1 MPNSAHPGERPV
13 IADASP
19 LIGLAA
25 AKRFDLLRRLFGRV
39 VVTRAV
45 LEEVMA
51 GGPRPG
57 ARELAEA
64 LRDGWVRGAP
74 TPSETWRFAELGTGE
89 ASTIALALRH
99 PGALVLM
106 DDVPGRERAAS
117 EGIETL
123 DSAGVLQRADRA
135 GFL

>member
-1 MPNSAHPGERPV
+1 MPDSADPADRLV
-13 IADASP
+13 ISDASP

-25 AKRFDLLRRLFGRV
+25 AKRFDLLRRLYGRV

-57 ARELAEA
+57 ARELEKA
-64 LRDGWVRGAP
+64 LRDGWIRGAP
-74 TPSETWRFAELGTGE
+74 TPGETWTFAELGTGE

-106 DDVPGRERAAS
+106 DDVPGRERAAF

-123 DSAGVLQRADRA
+123 DSAGVLEEADRA
-135 GFL
+135 GLL